1 VTSSGSRRSTIPSR
15 VRSAGQTSSSV
26 SSSTASRWLTWATSV
41 RRRFVRSNEYR
52 SEPWNVLFV
61 PVGAGPTI
69 PAAGAAQLVREVE
82 PRLVVAMH
90 FRTELVGFL
99 DPPDAFLEALGSP
112 VERLPGNELVAEELL
127 RSAPAVA
134 VPAAPLA

>member
-1 VTSSGSRRSTIPSR
+1 
-15 VRSAGQTSSSV
+15 
-26 SSSTASRWLTWATSV
+26 
-41 RRRFVRSNEYR
+41 
-52 SEPWNVLFV
+52 
-61 PVGAGPTI
+61 
-69 PAAGAAQLVREVE
+69 
-82 PRLVVAMH
+82 MH